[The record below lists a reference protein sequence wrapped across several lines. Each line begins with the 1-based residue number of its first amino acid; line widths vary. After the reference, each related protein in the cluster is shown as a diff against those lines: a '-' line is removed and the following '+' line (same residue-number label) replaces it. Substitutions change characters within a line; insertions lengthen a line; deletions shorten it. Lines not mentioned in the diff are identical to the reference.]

1 LLHLSALIRE
11 RLGLRCRTVRPDVL
25 QRCSLGHVS
34 RLDRQLA
41 AMAGTAAV
49 DAATSGQA
57 GDAVMIALRLA
68 GGRWT
73 TSVVPLDQVRGER
86 TLPPNLLLDAGPI
99 RHLLV

>member
-1 LLHLSALIRE
+1 
-11 RLGLRCRTVRPDVL
+11 
-25 QRCSLGHVS
+25 
-34 RLDRQLA
+34 
-41 AMAGTAAV
+41 MAGTAAV